1 MKIIRTVL
9 ILFTFLS
16 TTMLLAQTS
25 KDKQN
30 LKKLFKDFGDTTI
43 YKKYFKNL
51 DSTKNYSISVQSSSA
66 RKIYDNMPTISPD
79 TNYVYN
85 MPTSKPGEGINFN
98 MPAVPFSLGKDSSCN
113 KMKKHILKS
122 PRQDALKK

>member
-1 MKIIRTVL
+1 MKNIITIL

-30 LKKLFKDFGDTTI
+30 LKKYFKDFGDTAV
-43 YKKYFKNL
+43 YNKYFKNL
-51 DSTKNYSISVQSSSA
+51 DSTKKYSISVQSNSA
-66 RKIYDNMPTISPD
+66 RKFYDNMPTISPD

-85 MPTSKPGEGINFN
+85 MPTGKPGDGTNYN
-98 MPAVPFSLGKDSSCN
+98 MPVVPFFLEKDKNCD
-113 KMKKHILKS
+113 KTKKNILKL
-122 PRQDALKK
+122 PKQDALNK